1 MKQPETTTVD
11 DGSLAS
17 TAPSTPPATLLS
29 GDTNVNVSTR
39 LEARREKVMQLRQR
53 RDGSAAA
60 NAAAGSNKNKNGTHP
75 RRSSL
80 PAIRISRAR
89 STGRM
94 GVTGT
99 TATNSGRV
107 EKRSSDDLRRRPR
120 SESARIDRRE
130 SSSRSRWDHRS
141 RSSGSVPH
149 FEDRN
154 RTTDNVNNNDNNRT
168 DRTKDS
174 KRRMTRQET
183 MESYFQRRSDRATST
198 VTPKRRRHRTRGA
211 SLPSSSSQRR
221 RLKHH
226 DEGEDHRQR
235 RRHVSQGRTV
245 RENATF
251 KERGGS
257 RDRWRERSQ
266 SRHDP
271 CRDRDHRYGDGDRH
285 SHGDGDTDGKKKA
298 YDRQA
303 EKKRILAW
311 SSEFNAAQRA
321 KRSNSV
327 KDTKSKPSSS
337 SSRPSRDHKHEND
350 RYRSSS
356 RGRSR
361 RGMPPPPYV
370 RDHSEGRRQQQRRQH
385 HHQERRRRH
394 SSHGTT
400 SRGRRPSSRDEEGGR
415 QRQERRRP
423 SSHSQSLRR
432 TSFKALPPPSTAVV
446 GDDHNNKTSSSTSHH
461 ELKLLALPPA
471 PPPSSKSNTKST
483 TTAKSSTNTIDQ
495 RLSKSNNH
503 HSQQRLSKS
512 DTDRGRHK
520 EALRQAQLA
529 LLSSQL
535 TGLSLENSES
545 IRGADVIRGEE
556 DMSSDDA
563 HDNDDDLDKS
573 KSDEIN
579 ETIMNKDSYKDH
591 KSDNEEKDDKPEIDK
606 NKSFKT
612 HASFD
617 DHDVSD
623 ASLDI
628 YKSML
633 HWDEDVKRTLDM
645 YKNLHESE
653 DAQQQQQKQRRRSS
667 LETLDIYK
675 SMLHWD
681 EDVKRTLD
689 MYKNLHESED
699 AQQQQQKQRRR
710 SSLETRDS
718 SGVFPPKQIS
728 SSSKME
734 YRRSTS
740 TSSDPSNTNPNQ
752 TITTTTTTQTTTP
765 RPTVLTDVKSSSLR
779 SLRTTT
785 STESSKSNSSR
796 LNRCLVLL
804 SDPTQLEKSISGTTT
819 TTNKKDENYSHAIVK
834 RNDGAIVERT
844 SSTDAIVERRR
855 SHSAD
860 ALIVRRDSETIG
872 LGSMDDD
879 EALYEYED
887 MTAHDETYV
896 SSQQRTFNESID
908 VIVRDA
914 DTVGTMGI
922 GSMAYAS
929 TDSKVSDSRQRRVE
943 EEEEEEMNGV
953 DKRGEDSIID
963 TQVITRPLK
972 HRVSSLGRDD
982 PSVEDDDTSAPS
994 TVFEVNKLSFRALA
1008 NHFRSPTKRIS
1019 QIDSESCSLFPDA
1032 ASRQEQDVSG
1042 KKIDEIMSKIMKC
1055 REKSSRYST
1064 PKLNKTKNS
1073 SLSKNSSAAK
1083 ASAKRSQ
1090 PKKVPPPP
1098 PPPRRASETPVP
1110 VKKQADKPAPPPR
1123 NPPPARPIQVE
1134 AKTNTS
1140 NVPSRPPPPVTSTV
1154 LTTAMR
1160 RHASTGAVPESSR
1173 TIMPISP
1180 KPPKKDPIDHIMSQ
1194 LQQLEQPSPAPN
1206 NNNNNNG
1213 IRPPIAQDT
1222 FQQDL
1227 ASPLNRRN
1235 TTGNAPTKTPGRN
1248 DILSGGVS
1256 NMAYRDTKGGHGI
1269 YSGEV
1274 DQWGRPHGEGR
1285 IDYDSGDFFEG
1296 RWINGEPFHEPST
1309 FQPGFGEMYPQG
1321 GGGGVM
1327 SHAHPAAPMYGG
1339 MMQAPY
1345 GGGNFNM
1352 SMNSFNNSMNFNPM
1366 MDPYFRRPG

>member
-1 MKQPETTTVD
+1 MKQQEPTTVD

-60 NAAAGSNKNKNGTHP
+60 NAAAGSNNNKKNGTHS

-141 RSSGSVPH
+141 RSGSVPH

-154 RTTDNVNNNDNNRT
+154 RTTDNVNVNDNN
-168 DRTKDS
+168 RTKDS
-174 KRRMTRQET
+174 KRIMTRQET
-183 MESYFQRRSDRATST
+183 MESYFQRRSDRASTT
-198 VTPKRRRHRTRGA
+198 VTPKRRHRTRGA
-211 SLPSSSSQRR
+211 SLPSSSSRR

-226 DEGEDHRQR
+226 DEGEVHRQR

-257 RDRWRERSQ
+257 RDRWREKSQ
-266 SRHDP
+266 SRSQNP
-271 CRDRDHRYGDGDRH
+271 SRDRDPDHRYYDREDRHGGDG
-285 SHGDGDTDGKKKA
+285 TKKKA

-337 SSRPSRDHKHEND
+337 SRPSRDHKHEND

-361 RGMPPPPYV
+361 GGMPPPPYV
-370 RDHSEGRRQQQRRQH
+370 RDHSEGRRQQQRRHHH

-400 SRGRRPSSRDEEGGR
+400 SRGRRPSSREEEGGR

-432 TSFKALPPPSTAVV
+432 TSFKALPPPSTATAVV

-606 NKSFKT
+606 NKSFRT

-623 ASLDI
+623 AS
-628 YKSML
+628 
-633 HWDEDVKRTLDM
+633 
-645 YKNLHESE
+645 
-653 DAQQQQQKQRRRSS
+653 
-667 LETLDIYK
+667 LDIYK

-740 TSSDPSNTNPNQ
+740 TSSDPSNTNPSQ

-779 SLRTTT
+779 SLRTAT

-929 TDSKVSDSRQRRVE
+929 TDSKVSDSRQRRVDE
-943 EEEEEEMNGV
+943 GEEEEMNGV

-1154 LTTAMR
+1154 LTPAMR

-1173 TIMPISP
+1173 TTMPISP

-1194 LQQLEQPSPAPN
+1194 LQQLEKPSPAP
-1206 NNNNNNG
+1206 NNNNNG

-1321 GGGGVM
+1321 GGGVM
-1327 SHAHPAAPMYGG
+1327 SHPHPAAPMYGG